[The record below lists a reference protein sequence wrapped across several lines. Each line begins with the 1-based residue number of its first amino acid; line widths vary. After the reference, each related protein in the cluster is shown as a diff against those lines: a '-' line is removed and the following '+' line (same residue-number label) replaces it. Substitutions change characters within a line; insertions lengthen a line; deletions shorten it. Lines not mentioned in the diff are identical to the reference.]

1 MMMRLLA
8 QRKFGAALLGLGA
21 LAMLAGCR
29 PVQPAAGDV
38 TASVVTTGAGDSVN
52 LLGSDDMLVA
62 EISSERGIG
71 SASLALNPA
80 ALPEALL
87 LRLHLHGLEQ
97 LTVDNGA
104 QRLAIAVASSPP
116 HAVTQTLTSA
126 EGAQPLQEGDEMWA
140 AVTLVTDDGS
150 APAIPLQDGYF
161 DVLLPA
167 GLIDAGHASLEIA
180 WVDFYR

>member
-1 MMMRLLA
+1 MMRLLA

-29 PVQPAAGDV
+29 PVQPGAGNDMTV
-38 TASVVTTGAGDSVN
+38 SVVTAGAGDSVN

-62 EISSERGIG
+62 DITSERGIG
-71 SASLALNPA
+71 SALLALNPA

-104 QRLAIAVASSPP
+104 QRLEIAVASSAP
-116 HAVTQTLTSA
+116 HAVTQTLIGA
-126 EGAQPLQEGDEMWA
+126 EGSQPLQEGDEMWA
-140 AVTLVTDDGS
+140 AVALMTEDGS
-150 APAIPLQDGYF
+150 APAIPLQDGSF
-161 DVLLPA
+161 DVLLPT
-167 GLIDAGHASLEIA
+167 GLVDAEHASLDVA

>member
-1 MMMRLLA
+1 MMRIPTKI
-8 QRKFGAALLGLGA
+8 RFGAILLGLGA

-29 PVQPAAGDV
+29 PVQPAGSDV

-52 LLGSDDMLVA
+52 LLGIDDMLVA

-80 ALPEALL
+80 APPETIL

-104 QRLAIAVASSPP
+104 QRLAIAVASSAP
-116 HAVTQTLTSA
+116 HAVTQTLTGA
-126 EGAQPLQEGDEMWA
+126 EGSQTLQEGDEMWA

-150 APAIPLQDGYF
+150 APAIPLQDGSF

-167 GLIDAGHASLEIA
+167 GLVDAEHASLDVA

>member
-1 MMMRLLA
+1 MIRIPT
-8 QRKFGAALLGLGA
+8 QIRFGAVLLGLGA
-21 LAMLAGCR
+21 LVMLAGCR
-29 PVQPAAGDV
+29 PVQPAAGDT

-80 ALPEALL
+80 ALPETLL

-104 QRLAIAVASSPP
+104 HRLAIAVASSAPY
-116 HAVTQTLTSA
+116 AVTQTLTGT
-126 EGAQPLQEGDEMWA
+126 EGARLLQEGDELWA
-140 AVTLVTDDGS
+140 VVTLVTSDGS

>member
-1 MMMRLLA
+1 MMRIPTKI
-8 QRKFGAALLGLGA
+8 RFGAILLVLGA

-29 PVQPAAGDV
+29 PVQPPAGDV

-52 LLGSDDMLVA
+52 LLGSDDMLVV

-71 SASLALNPA
+71 NASLALDPA
-80 ALPEALL
+80 ALPETLL

-104 QRLAIAVASSPP
+104 QQMAIAVASSPP
-116 HAVTQTLTSA
+116 YAVTQTLTGT
-126 EGAQPLQEGDEMWA
+126 EGSQPLQEGDDLWA

-167 GLIDAGHASLEIA
+167 GLVDAGHASLEIA

>member
-1 MMMRLLA
+1 MMRIPTKI
-8 QRKFGAALLGLGA
+8 RFGAVLLGLGVMA
-21 LAMLAGCR
+21 LLAGCR
-29 PVQPAAGDV
+29 PVQPPAGDV

-80 ALPEALL
+80 ALPETLL

-97 LTVDNGA
+97 LTVDNGT

-116 HAVTQTLTSA
+116 HAVTQTLTGA
-126 EGAQPLQEGDEMWA
+126 EGSQPLQEGDDLWA
-140 AVTLVTDDGS
+140 TVTLVTDDGS

-167 GLIDAGHASLEIA
+167 GLVDAGHASLEIA

>member
-1 MMMRLLA
+1 MRIST
-8 QRKFGAALLGLGA
+8 QIVFEVVLLGLGA
-21 LAMLAGCR
+21 LALLAGCR
-29 PVQPAAGDV
+29 PVQPVASNDV
-38 TASVVTTGAGDSVN
+38 TASVVSTGAGDSVN
-52 LLGSDDMLVA
+52 LLGSDAMLVA
-62 EISSERGIG
+62 DISSERGIG
-71 SASLALNPA
+71 VASLALNPA

-104 QRLAIAVASSPP
+104 QRLEIAVASSAP
-116 HAVTQTLTSA
+116 HAVTQTLTGA
-126 EGAQPLQEGDEMWA
+126 EGSQPLQEGDDLWA

-167 GLIDAGHASLEIA
+167 GLVDAGHANLEVA